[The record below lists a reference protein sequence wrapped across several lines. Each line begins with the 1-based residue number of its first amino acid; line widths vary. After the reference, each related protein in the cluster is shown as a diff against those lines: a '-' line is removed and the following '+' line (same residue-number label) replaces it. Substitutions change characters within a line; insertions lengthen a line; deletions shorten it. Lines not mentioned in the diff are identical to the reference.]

1 MMLRPSLAQRVTIL
15 ILTLCATGSLMVA
28 STATAQHAFVISLVA
43 EKKLKQLP
51 TGPLFWQVENFS
63 TLAEAQTAAGATSLA
78 AEVAD
83 KVWLFTLGPMGSSVR
98 GGRKIVEVGPV
109 HHPFTAPEYLLRINY
124 VSGPPGATT
133 RVHTH
138 PGSKAFYVLAGRL
151 DQRTPHGVKHVW
163 AGQSMNGWG
172 ADMPMEVSS
181 SGASD
186 LKALIMFVV
195 DATKPFSSPARF
207 E

>member
-1 MMLRPSLAQRVTIL
+1 MMRRPPLPQRVTIL
-15 ILTLCATGSLMVA
+15 ILSLCAAGLLLAA
-28 STATAQHAFVISLVA
+28 STATAQHAFVISVAA
-43 EKKLKQLP
+43 EKKLKQLSA
-51 TGPLFWQVENFS
+51 GPMFWQVENFS
-63 TLAEAQTAAGATSLA
+63 TLAEAMTAAGPTSFA

-133 RVHTH
+133 RVHTY
-138 PGSKAFYVLAGRL
+138 PGSVAFYVLAGRL

-163 AGQSMNGWG
+163 AGQSMDPRG

-181 SGASD
+181 SGTTD
-186 LKALIMFVV
+186 LKALLIFVV
-195 DATKPFSSPARF
+195 DATKPFLSPAQF

>member
-1 MMLRPSLAQRVTIL
+1 MMLLRPSLARRVTIL
-15 ILTLCATGSLMVA
+15 ILSICAMGLLLAA
-28 STATAQHAFVISLVA
+28 STATAQRAFVISLAA

-63 TLAEAQTAAGATSLA
+63 TLAEAQTAAGPTSLA

-109 HHPFTAPEYLLRINY
+109 QHPFTAPEYLLRINY

-138 PGSKAFYVLAGRL
+138 LGSEAF
-151 DQRTPHGVKHVW
+151 H
-163 AGQSMNGWG
+163 
-172 ADMPMEVSS
+172 
-181 SGASD
+181 
-186 LKALIMFVV
+186 
-195 DATKPFSSPARF
+195 SPAPSGHRRGF
-207 E
+207 RLPRRRTAVDEPSRCDVRWVRHIG

>member
-1 MMLRPSLAQRVTIL
+1 MLLRPSLAQPVTVL
-15 ILTLCATGSLMVA
+15 ILSLCAVGWLLA
-28 STATAQHAFVISLVA
+28 GSTATAQHAIVISVVA

-51 TGPLFWQVENFS
+51 PGPLFWQVANFS
-63 TLAEAQTAAGATSLA
+63 TLVEAQTAAGPTSLV

-83 KVWLFTLGPMGSSVR
+83 KVWLFTLGPMGSSAR

-109 HHPFTAPEYLLRINY
+109 HHPFTAPEYLLRISY
-124 VSGPPGATT
+124 VSGRPGATT

-138 PGSKAFYVLAGRL
+138 PGSEAFYVLAGRL

-172 ADMPMEVSS
+172 ADMPMEVAS
-181 SGASD
+181 SGATD
-186 LKALIMFVV
+186 LKALIFVV
-195 DATKPFSSPARF
+195 DATKPFLSPAQF

>member
-1 MMLRPSLAQRVTIL
+1 MLRPSFAQRVTVL
-15 ILTLCATGSLMVA
+15 ILSLCAMGSLLPA
-28 STATAQHAFVISLVA
+28 ATAQDAIVISLVV

-63 TLAEAQTAAGATSLA
+63 TLAEAQTAAGPTSLA

-83 KVWLFTLGPMGSSVR
+83 KVWLFTLGPMGTSVR
-98 GGRKIVEVGPV
+98 GARKIVEVGPV
-109 HHPFTAPEYLLRINY
+109 HHPFSAPEYLLRINY

-133 RVHTH
+133 RVHMH
-138 PGSKAFYVLAGRL
+138 PGCEAFYVLAGRL

-172 ADMPMEVSS
+172 PDMPMEVSS

-186 LKALIMFVV
+186 LKALMMFVV
-195 DATKPFSSPARF
+195 DATRPFSSPAQF